1 MKVTLL
7 IVKPITIT
15 TMRRNDKIK
24 HAVAGFLIAFAIS
37 VPCYCSSYDLF
48 AGLWACLSGIV
59 AGAVK
64 EWCDMHTEGREWDW
78 KDFGSTAVGTVIAM
92 LFVICLHYGRG

>member
-1 MKVTLL
+1 MK
-7 IVKPITIT
+7 
-15 TMRRNDKIK
+15 NDKIK

-59 AGAVK
+59 AGTVK

-92 LFVICLHYGRG
+92 LFILCMHYGRG

>member
-1 MKVTLL
+1 
-7 IVKPITIT
+7 
-15 TMRRNDKIK
+15 MRRNDKIK

-37 VPCYCSSYDLF
+37 VPCYCSSFNLF

-78 KDFGSTAVGTVIAM
+78 KDFGSTAVGAVIAM
-92 LFVICLHYGRG
+92 LFILCLHYGKG